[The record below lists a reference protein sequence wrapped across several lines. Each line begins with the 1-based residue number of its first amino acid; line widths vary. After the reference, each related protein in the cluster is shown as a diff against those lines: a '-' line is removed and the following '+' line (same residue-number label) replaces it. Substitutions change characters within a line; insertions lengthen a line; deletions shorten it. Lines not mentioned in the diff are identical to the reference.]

1 MFVQCGEDT
10 GVDCV
15 AEGAGEVR
23 VDGKVVKAEERDD
36 DGDGGRKMSHGSSWG
51 SCSCRRR
58 DIEMI
63 SYKEKPAHQCS
74 WGDYKSWLKARD
86 GSRRRSRKKRKK
98 RQSESVGTNRRP
110 VVSCYFGDCSY

>member
-23 VDGKVVKAEERDD
+23 VDGKVVKAEERED

-74 WGDYKSWLKARD
+74 WGDHRSWWRARD
-86 GSRRRSRKKRKK
+86 RSQRRRRKKWQFEYGGPRW
-98 RQSESVGTNRRP
+98 SP
-110 VVSCYFGDCSY
+110 VVVTFDNCSY